1 VVHISDERVVLERVT
16 YFQSWE
22 YPENRIFLAQV
33 SSLEMAGQAR
43 KNQRRERLKWALGAP
58 RLRSEI
64 STHEKNDQE
73 NYQNRS
79 CQTVT

>member
-1 VVHISDERVVLERVT
+1 MIE
-16 YFQSWE
+16 
-22 YPENRIFLAQV
+22 
-33 SSLEMAGQAR
+33 
-43 KNQRRERLKWALGAP
+43 WALGAP